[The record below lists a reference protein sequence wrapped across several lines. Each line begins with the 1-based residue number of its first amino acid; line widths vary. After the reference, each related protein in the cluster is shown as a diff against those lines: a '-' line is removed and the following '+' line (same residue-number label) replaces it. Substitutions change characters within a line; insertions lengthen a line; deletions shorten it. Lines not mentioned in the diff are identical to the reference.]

1 MSVIKTRPIDR
12 VINGQII
19 TSSEVAL
26 VSESYYNCNGE
37 GVVIVKNTPF
47 SKIKLNSV
55 KNDRVT
61 IKCLTRVLLLPDF
74 GKIDEVY
81 DEMELENGASVE
93 LVFAVGNWYVLSSDG
108 LKQS

>member
-26 VSESYYNCNGE
+26 VSESYYHCNGE

-55 KNDRVT
+55 KNDRIT
-61 IKCLTRVLLLPDF
+61 IKCLTRVLLFPDF
-74 GKIDEVY
+74 GKIDEIY

-93 LVFAVGNWYVLSSDG
+93 LVFAVGNWYILSSDG